1 MALDDV
7 FGFIKK
13 KLAKKQPAKKA
24 EPAKK
29 TKPKKT
35 AKEIA
40 TEAGE
45 PYISVLKVDVDPNN
59 PRYGSF
65 ELDWNEHFIKRLV
78 DVGGYRGDNDEA
90 IVDQWFQDVCRHVVL
105 ETYEQD
111 QANIARSDNIVRYI
125 NRSDLGDGKTEV
137 S

>member
-1 MALDDV
+1 MAFNPFDY
-7 FGFIKK
+7 IKK
-13 KLAKKQPAKKA
+13 KLDRRKAIKQP
-24 EPAKK
+24 PVKK

-35 AKEIA
+35 AKDIA

-45 PYISVLKVDVDPNN
+45 PYISVLKVDVDPTN

-78 DVGGYRGDNDEA
+78 ETGGYRGDNDEA

-105 ETYEQD
+105 ETYEQE

-125 NRSDLGDGKTEV
+125 NRNDLGGGKTEV